1 MEEGL
6 GMDPLEVT
14 AVMLCEVFPGHP
26 KYRNLAFLD
35 WEYRGSPSGQAI
47 EANAEDE
54 QGRTGHYAVIPQRW
68 MVDGQVSRYA
78 LSLDSSVAERSRGRG
93 LFSTLGN
100 QVADQA
106 RSSGYTA
113 LIGLANAQ
121 ATPGQV
127 RNIGFELIR
136 SLPVVIHLPT
146 AVRGVRSFD
155 VISPEALPG
164 WLEESGGAITPAS
177 GAWRIW
183 DAAEIKW
190 RLSDPVHDYEVIV
203 DDNLAV
209 VVHITRFRGLP
220 VVVILKTFV
229 SSSVGEVSVSKLVTA
244 ACLRHR
250 APFAIHAGYNPRLRQ
265 SGIPV
270 PMRLRPSPLN
280 LILKPLAVG
289 VPASSLVPSCLE
301 FFDFDAY

>member
-1 MEEGL
+1 MEKGL
-6 GMDPLEVT
+6 GMDPLGLT
-14 AVMLCEVFPGHP
+14 AAFLCGVFPDHP
-26 KYRNLAFLD
+26 KYRNPDFLD

-54 QGRTGHYAVIPQRW
+54 HGRTGHYAVVPQRW
-68 MVDGQVSRYA
+68 MVDGRVNRYA
-78 LSLDSSVAERSRGRG
+78 LSLDSSVAERSRGMG

-106 RSSGYTA
+106 RSRGYAA

-136 SLPVVIHLPT
+136 SLPVVIHLPA

-164 WLEESGGAITPAS
+164 WLDGSGGAVTPGS

-183 DAAEIKW
+183 DAAEVRW
-190 RLSDPVHDYEVIV
+190 RLSDPVHDYEIMV
-203 DDNLAV
+203 DDDLAA

-229 SSSVGEVSVSKLVTA
+229 RAAAREMSLSRLATA
-244 ACLRHR
+244 ACVRHR
-250 APFAIHAGYNPRLRQ
+250 SPFAIYAGYNPRLRR

-280 LILKPLAVG
+280 LIVKPLAAD
-289 VPASSLVPSCLE
+289 VPTSSLVPSCLE
-301 FFDFDAY
+301 FWDFDAY